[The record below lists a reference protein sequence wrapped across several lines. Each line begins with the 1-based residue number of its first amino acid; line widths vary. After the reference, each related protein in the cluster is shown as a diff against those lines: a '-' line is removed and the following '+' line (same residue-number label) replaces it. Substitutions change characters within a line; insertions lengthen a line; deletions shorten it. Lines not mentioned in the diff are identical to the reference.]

1 MKRRQFFTTVGATAI
16 GLPLCLEALAQG
28 RHVRVGLLAP
38 VAPRPDMVSALR
50 EGLRNRGY
58 IEGQNLSI
66 ELRWPKGSFAQDPE
80 VTAELVRSNVDVI
93 VAWTTPA
100 VTAARAATSTIPIV
114 IVGVSD
120 PMGLGFVRNLARPG
134 GNITGVSNLAAEIST
149 KVVELL
155 NDIVPSSKHIGI
167 IFNPNNP
174 ASPLQLSG
182 AEAGA
187 RALGL
192 KVTRAGASTPE
203 DYRRAFERLNAE
215 RVQGVVLLADP
226 SLIDHAAQIADLAR
240 TARLPTVFQRREN
253 VEAGGLLSYGSN
265 LRGEFR
271 QAANYVDRILRGA
284 SPAELPV
291 EQPTTFE
298 LVINLKTA
306 KTIDLSMPR
315 SLLERADEVIE

>member
-1 MKRRQFFTTVGATAI
+1 MKRRQFFTIVGASAI
-16 GLPLCLEALAQG
+16 GLPLCLKAMAQG
-28 RHVRVGLLAP
+28 RHVRVGLLTA
-38 VAPRPDMVSALR
+38 VAPTPDMVSALR

-80 VTAELVRSNVDVI
+80 VAAELVRSNVDII

-100 VTAARAATSTIPIV
+100 VMAARAATSTIPIV
-114 IVGVSD
+114 IVGVSN
-120 PMGLGFVRNLARPG
+120 PVEMGFVRNLARPG
-134 GNITGVSNLAAEIST
+134 GNITGVSNLAADTST
-149 KVVELL
+149 KLVELL
-155 NDIVPSSKHIGI
+155 NDIVPDSKHIGI
-167 IFNPNNP
+167 IFNPDNP
-174 ASPLQLSG
+174 ASALQMTG
-182 AEAGA
+182 TEAGV

-226 SLIDHAAQIADLAR
+226 SLIEHAKQIADLAK

-253 VEAGGLLSYGSN
+253 IEAGGLLSYGPN

-271 QAANYVDRILRGA
+271 QTANYVDRILRGA

-298 LVINLKTA
+298 LVINLKTPRDQPLYA
-306 KTIDLSMPR
+306 TIT
-315 SLLERADEVIE
+315 A

>member
-66 ELRWPKGSFAQDPE
+66 ELRWPKGSFAQNPE

-134 GNITGVSNLAAEIST
+134 GNITGVSNLAADIST

-182 AEAGA
+182 AEAGV

-203 DYRRAFERLNAE
+203 DYRHAFERLNAE

-226 SLIDHAAQIADLAR
+226 SLIDHAAQIADLAK

-298 LVINLKTA
+298 LVINLETA
-306 KTIDLSMPR
+306 KAIDLSMPQ
-315 SLLERADEVIE
+315 SLLERANEVIE